1 MYELQVEG
9 MSCGGCVRSV
19 TKSVQAL
26 DAGATVDVDLASK
39 KVRIVSQAGLDSVKA
54 AIANAGYVVTAG
66 VVMD

>member
-39 KVRIVSQAGLDSVKA
+39 TVCIVSQASLDSVKG
-54 AIANAGYVVTAG
+54 AIGDAGYAVTASA
-66 VVMD
+66 VS